1 MILGLGAGYVLSALA
16 SKVPPQTF
24 LGIVRRPEAVYP
36 LKEAGQ
42 EGVVCFLP
50 SYLDFNGIQLKELYK
65 DQPIIIDSTPPPKFM
80 PTQIAEEVI
89 NTVIDK
95 EAVTVIYLS
104 STSVF
109 GFEDGREVFDDTP
122 PSPISGAGRGR
133 LMVEDLY
140 RRYFKNFTALRI
152 SGIYGPGRGM
162 GLALKEGSY
171 QLRSDFDRYTN
182 RVHRDDIVQLTL
194 KLTTSP
200 LKGHNAINV
209 SDDKPMLSSE
219 VLALYKEKF
228 DFTASPSDLPPSD
241 RMKEHKQIRNTRMKE
256 ILGAPLLYPSLY
268 EGIGQEFIDT
278 KL

>member
-1 MILGLGAGYVLSALA
+1 MILGLGAGYILTELA
-16 SKVPPQTF
+16 KKLTPNTF
-24 LGIVRRPEAVYP
+24 LGIVRRPEAVSP
-36 LKEAGQ
+36 INEAGQ

-50 SYLDFNGIQLKELYK
+50 SYLDFKGIQLKELYK
-65 DQPIIIDSTPPPKFM
+65 EQPIIIDSTPPPKFM

-95 EAVTVIYLS
+95 DPVTVIYLS

-140 RRYFKNFTALRI
+140 RRYFKNFTTLRI

-162 GLALKEGSY
+162 GLALKDGRY

-182 RVHRDDIVQLTL
+182 RVHRDDIVQLIL
-194 KLTTSP
+194 KLINSP
-200 LKGHNAINV
+200 LKGHNSINV
-209 SDDKPMLSSE
+209 SDDKPMLTSE
-219 VLALYKEKF
+219 VLELYKEKYGF
-228 DFTASPSDLPPSD
+228 VATPSDLPPSD
-241 RMKEHKQIRNTRMKE
+241 RMKEHKQIRNLKMKE
-256 ILGAPLLYPSLY
+256 ILAAPLLFPSLK
-268 EGIGQEFIDT
+268 EGIGQEFVE
-278 KL
+278 